1 MLLPSQMNSV
11 GAILD
16 RKGLVVN
23 LDSQQAETSSLIS
36 GGKVDS
42 LLVDLDRPDLCVDDD
57 LAVVLELVGGCVK
70 LVEEEGE
77 GLLALQRRPG
87 EQVAVAQAE
96 LHLEKRRRL

>member
-1 MLLPSQMNSV
+1 M
-11 GAILD
+11 I
-16 RKGLVVN
+16 RLVLKMQTN
-23 LDSQQAETSSLIS
+23 
-36 GGKVDS
+36 
-42 LLVDLDRPDLCVDDD
+42 LVD
-57 LAVVLELVGGCVK
+57 GCVK